1 MKVGDMPRRRIG
13 RSITDWNA
21 LAAVL
26 AEHPGEAVLIDD
38 FTDTESVM
46 SILTSINRKRGVD
59 ALNALGG
66 NVRAQMRNTRATAGR
81 GRRGDVWVTWNPEGS
96 EGETPPSG

>member
-1 MKVGDMPRRRIG
+1 MKVGNMPGRAKRRTL
-13 RSITDWNA
+13 TDWS
-21 LAAVL
+21 AVARNL

-46 SILTSINRKRGVD
+46 SILTSVNGKRGID

-66 NVRAQMRNTRATAGR
+66 TVRAQMRDTRVTAGR
-81 GRRGDVWVTWNPEGS
+81 GRRGDVWLTWFPEGTMPHS
-96 EGETPPSG
+96 

>member
-1 MKVGDMPRRRIG
+1 MKVGNMPRRRIG
-13 RSITDWNA
+13 RSITDWEA
-21 LAAVL
+21 LAKIL

-66 NVRAQMRNTRATAGR
+66 RVHAQMRNTRATAGR
-81 GRRGDVWVTWNPEGS
+81 GRRGDVWVTWFPQGDD
-96 EGETPPSG
+96 